1 MSPPSSKSNEG
12 NITIVYTSNSRFD
25 QQSKRRIRVHAA
37 TWSRI
42 HGSKKA
48 GGKRTVPLSV
58 SIRDHNSIT
67 GSTVPQR
74 DKEEPDDAPGE
85 GPTAQAAKARPSATL
100 SDQFILGT
108 KFDAFNTLPQLP
120 LEQRRSEA
128 LMVVKSHMSTVLG
141 EEFVSQNIPLNST
154 QSTAMYAGSLLIT
167 YARNYALT
175 GKLLGPDLLELKGE
189 VINLV
194 NNNLRKT
201 GTSVDLESLYAIF
214 VLGTPVV
221 CLTTTHLPSSVTA
234 RRSLFAAQ
242 HAVGPAAVEDNL
254 ANKIALRDHVLHRQT
269 VMRILIEMGP
279 TKLREA
285 KIGRQFLAFFIL

>member
-1 MSPPSSKSNEG
+1 LPPSDNCARRRVWSSAMAFM
-12 NITIVYTSNSRFD
+12 TSSAPAFPTKKPTTSGP
-25 QQSKRRIRVHAA
+25 QSIKCSM
-37 TWSRI
+37 TWDP
-42 HGSKKA
+42 
-48 GGKRTVPLSV
+48 V
-58 SIRDHNSIT
+58 
-67 GSTVPQR
+67 
-74 DKEEPDDAPGE
+74 E
-85 GPTAQAAKARPSATL
+85 
-100 SDQFILGT
+100 
-108 KFDAFNTLPQLP
+108 
-120 LEQRRSEA
+120 
-128 LMVVKSHMSTVLG
+128 
-141 EEFVSQNIPLNST
+141 
-154 QSTAMYAGSLLIT
+154 STAMYAGSLLIT

-242 HAVGPAAVEDNL
+242 QAVGPAAVEDNL